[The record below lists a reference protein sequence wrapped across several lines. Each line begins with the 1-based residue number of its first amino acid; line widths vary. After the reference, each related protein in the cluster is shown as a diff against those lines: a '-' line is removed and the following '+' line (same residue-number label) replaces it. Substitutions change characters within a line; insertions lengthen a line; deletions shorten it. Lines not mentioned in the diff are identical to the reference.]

1 MYRLYWSPST
11 GAFAPEALLNEIGVR
26 YERVFVDTHKNEQS
40 SPDFLK
46 LNPRGQVPALEL
58 PDGSVMTESAAM
70 MLTLCER
77 HPESEL
83 LPPPGQAARVQLYRW
98 LFFAVANIYEAILRR
113 YYSDRFTVDPMG
125 GEAIQRQAEKDLAS
139 YWGIVEQ
146 EALSEAG
153 SLQGAGFSLLDIYLS
168 MLAAWQPQAKGV
180 LETHPRL
187 ARMVSRVSQRPAI
200 APLWNEHFALKAQT

>member
-1 MYRLYWSPST
+1 MYRLYWAPST
-11 GAFAPEALLNEIGVR
+11 GAFAPEAVLNEIGAR
-26 YERVFVDTHKNEQS
+26 YERVLVDTRKNEHR

-58 PDGSVMTESAAM
+58 PDGSVMTESAAII
-70 MLTLCER
+70 LTLCER

-83 LPPPGQAARVQLYRW
+83 LPPPGQAAGAQLYRW
-98 LFFAVANIYEAILRR
+98 LFFAVANIYEAILRC

-125 GEAIQRQAEKDLAS
+125 GEAIQRQAERDLTR

-153 SLQGAGFSLLDIYLS
+153 GLGDAGFSVVDIYFS
-168 MLAAWQPQAKGV
+168 MLAAWQPQAEDF

-200 APLWNEHFALKAQT
+200 APLWHEHFDLKAQA